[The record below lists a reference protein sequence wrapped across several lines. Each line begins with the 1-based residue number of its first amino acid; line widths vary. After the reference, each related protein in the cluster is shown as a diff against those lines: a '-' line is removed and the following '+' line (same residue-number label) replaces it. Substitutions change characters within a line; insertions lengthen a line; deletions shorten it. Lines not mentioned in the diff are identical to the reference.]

1 MFTPRLA
8 VLGAGL
14 MGVGIACHFARHG
27 HAVRLYDTDP
37 QRLAEVPAVASA
49 ILRELEA
56 SGQQDPADRDA
67 VLARLTPTPTLNA
80 LADATLLIEAIPERL
95 ALKHALYAELET
107 LIADETIIASNTSG
121 LPPDLG
127 MSVERFYNPLVRR
140 LAALPKPVICAVN
153 GVAAGAGA
161 TLALGCDIVLAARS
175 AKFVM
180 AFSKL
185 GLVPDCGG
193 SWFLPRVAGRARA
206 MGLALLG
213 DSLSAEQ
220 AAQWGIIWQLVDDSE
235 LADTSLQ
242 LARHLAA
249 QPTFGLGLIKK
260 ALLASETNSLDAQLD
275 LERDYQRLAGRS
287 DDYREGVS
295 AFLAKRPPQFSGK

>member
-1 MFTPRLA
+1 MDAFILSEVEQGVMTITLNRPDRLNSFNDLMQQQLA
-8 VLGAGL
+8 ACLTQAERDENVRCLLITGAGRGFCAGQDL
-14 MGVGIACHFARHG
+14 NDRNV
-27 HAVRLYDTDP
+27 DP
-37 QRLAEVPAVASA
+37 SGPA
-49 ILRELEA
+49 
-56 SGQQDPADRDA
+56 
-67 VLARLTPTPTLNA
+67 
-80 LADATLLIEAIPERL
+80 
-95 ALKHALYAELET
+95 
-107 LIADETIIASNTSG
+107 
-121 LPPDLG
+121 PDLG
-127 MSVERFYNPLVRR
+127 LSVERFYNPLVRR
-140 LAALPKPVICAVN
+140 LAALPKPVIAAVN

-175 AKFVM
+175 ANFVM

-213 DSLSAEQ
+213 EKLSAEQ
-220 AAQWGIIWQLVDDSE
+220 AAQWGMIWQLVEDAE
-235 LADTSLQ
+235 LADTSRQ
-242 LARHLAA
+242 LARHLAT

-260 ALLASETNSLDAQLD
+260 ALQASETNGLDAQLD

>member
-1 MFTPRLA
+1 MDAFILSEVEQGVMTITLNRPDRLNSFNDLMHQQLA
-8 VLGAGL
+8 ACLTQAERDDNVRCLLITGAGRGFCAGQDL
-14 MGVGIACHFARHG
+14 NDRNV
-27 HAVRLYDTDP
+27 DP
-37 QRLAEVPAVASA
+37 SGPA
-49 ILRELEA
+49 
-56 SGQQDPADRDA
+56 
-67 VLARLTPTPTLNA
+67 
-80 LADATLLIEAIPERL
+80 
-95 ALKHALYAELET
+95 
-107 LIADETIIASNTSG
+107 
-121 LPPDLG
+121 PDLG
-127 MSVERFYNPLVRR
+127 LSVERFYNPLVRR
-140 LAALPKPVICAVN
+140 LAALPKPVIAAVN

-175 AKFVM
+175 ANFVM

-213 DSLSAEQ
+213 EKLSAEQ
-220 AAQWGIIWQLVDDSE
+220 AAPWGMIWQLVEDAE
-235 LADTSLQ
+235 LADTSRQ
-242 LARHLAA
+242 LARHLAT

-260 ALLASETNSLDAQLD
+260 ALQVSETNGLDAQLD

>member
-1 MFTPRLA
+1 MEAFILSETEQGVMTITLNRPDRLNSFNDLMHRQLA
-8 VLGAGL
+8 ACLKQAERDDSIRCLLVTGAGRGFCAGQDL
-14 MGVGIACHFARHG
+14 NDRNV
-27 HAVRLYDTDP
+27 DP
-37 QRLAEVPAVASA
+37 SGPA
-49 ILRELEA
+49 
-56 SGQQDPADRDA
+56 
-67 VLARLTPTPTLNA
+67 
-80 LADATLLIEAIPERL
+80 
-95 ALKHALYAELET
+95 
-107 LIADETIIASNTSG
+107 
-121 LPPDLG
+121 PDLG
-127 MSVERFYNPLVRR
+127 LSVERFYNPLVRR

-220 AAQWGIIWQLVDDSE
+220 ASQWGMIWQVVDDAVLKDTG
-235 LADTSLQ
+235 LA
-242 LARHLAA
+242 LARDLAA
-249 QPTFGLGLIKK
+249 EAAYGLGLIKK
-260 ALLASETNSLDAQLD
+260 ALQLAETQTLDQQLD

-287 DDYREGVS
+287 ADYREGVS

>member
-1 MFTPRLA
+1 VEAFILSTVEQGVMTITLNRPDRLNSFNDLMHQQLA
-8 VLGAGL
+8 ECLKQAERDENVRCLLITGAGRGFCAGQDL
-14 MGVGIACHFARHG
+14 NDRNV
-27 HAVRLYDTDP
+27 DP
-37 QRLAEVPAVASA
+37 SGPA
-49 ILRELEA
+49 
-56 SGQQDPADRDA
+56 
-67 VLARLTPTPTLNA
+67 
-80 LADATLLIEAIPERL
+80 
-95 ALKHALYAELET
+95 
-107 LIADETIIASNTSG
+107 
-121 LPPDLG
+121 PDLG
-127 MSVERFYNPLVRR
+127 LSVERFYNPLVRR

-213 DSLSAEQ
+213 DNLSAEQ
-220 AAQWGIIWQLVDDSE
+220 AAQWGMIWQLVEDAE
-235 LADTSLQ
+235 LADTSLR

>member
-1 MFTPRLA
+1 MDAFILSEVEQGVMTITLNRPDRLNSFNDLMHQQLVA
-8 VLGAGL
+8 CLTQAERDDNVRCLLITGAGRGFCAGQDL
-14 MGVGIACHFARHG
+14 NDRNV
-27 HAVRLYDTDP
+27 DP
-37 QRLAEVPAVASA
+37 SGPA
-49 ILRELEA
+49 
-56 SGQQDPADRDA
+56 
-67 VLARLTPTPTLNA
+67 
-80 LADATLLIEAIPERL
+80 
-95 ALKHALYAELET
+95 
-107 LIADETIIASNTSG
+107 
-121 LPPDLG
+121 PDLG
-127 MSVERFYNPLVRR
+127 LSVERFYNPLVRR
-140 LAALPKPVICAVN
+140 LAALPKPVIAAVN

-175 AKFVM
+175 ANFVM

-213 DSLSAEQ
+213 EKLSAEQ
-220 AAQWGIIWQLVDDSE
+220 AAQWGMIWQLVEDAE
-235 LADTSLQ
+235 LADTSRQ
-242 LARHLAA
+242 LARHLAT

-260 ALLASETNSLDAQLD
+260 ALQVSETNGLDAQLD

-295 AFLAKRPPQFSGK
+295 AFLTKRPPQFSGK

>member
-1 MFTPRLA
+1 MDAFILSEVEQGVMTITLNRPDRLNSFNDLMHQQLA
-8 VLGAGL
+8 ACLTQAERDENVRCLLITGAGRGFCAGQDL
-14 MGVGIACHFARHG
+14 NDRNV
-27 HAVRLYDTDP
+27 DP
-37 QRLAEVPAVASA
+37 SGPA
-49 ILRELEA
+49 
-56 SGQQDPADRDA
+56 
-67 VLARLTPTPTLNA
+67 
-80 LADATLLIEAIPERL
+80 
-95 ALKHALYAELET
+95 
-107 LIADETIIASNTSG
+107 
-121 LPPDLG
+121 PDLG
-127 MSVERFYNPLVRR
+127 LSVERFYNPLVRR
-140 LAALPKPVICAVN
+140 LAALPKPVIAAVN

-175 AKFVM
+175 ANFVM

-185 GLVPDCGG
+185 GLVLDCGG

-213 DSLSAEQ
+213 EKLSAEQ
-220 AAQWGIIWQLVDDSE
+220 AAQWGMIWQLVEDAE
-235 LADTSLQ
+235 LADTSRQ
-242 LARHLAA
+242 LARHLAT

-260 ALLASETNSLDAQLD
+260 ALQASETNGLDAQLD

>member
-1 MFTPRLA
+1 
-8 VLGAGL
+8 
-14 MGVGIACHFARHG
+14 
-27 HAVRLYDTDP
+27 
-37 QRLAEVPAVASA
+37 
-49 ILRELEA
+49 
-56 SGQQDPADRDA
+56 
-67 VLARLTPTPTLNA
+67 
-80 LADATLLIEAIPERL
+80 
-95 ALKHALYAELET
+95 
-107 LIADETIIASNTSG
+107 
-121 LPPDLG
+121 
-127 MSVERFYNPLVRR
+127 
-140 LAALPKPVICAVN
+140 
-153 GVAAGAGA
+153 
-161 TLALGCDIVLAARS
+161 
-175 AKFVM
+175 M

-220 AAQWGIIWQLVDDSE
+220 AAQWGMIWQLVDDAE

-249 QPTFGLGLIKK
+249 QPTLGLGLIKK
-260 ALLASETNSLDAQLD
+260 ALLAAETNGLDAQLD